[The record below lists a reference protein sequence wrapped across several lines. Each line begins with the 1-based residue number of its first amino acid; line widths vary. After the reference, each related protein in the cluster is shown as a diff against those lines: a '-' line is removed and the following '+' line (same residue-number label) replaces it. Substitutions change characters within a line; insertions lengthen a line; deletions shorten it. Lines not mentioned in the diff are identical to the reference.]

1 MKTIKLFLALT
12 VTSCLFLGIARGISH
27 ADTLDADMPSISRHN
42 GGIVAHTVHESPVVE
57 TGKAIDKPTSAVTA
71 VTAPKCP
78 AGWIEESGVCLPS

>member
-57 TGKAIDKPTSAVTA
+57 TGKSTSAAHTA
-71 VTAPKCP
+71 KCP
-78 AGWIEESGVCLPS
+78 AGWVEESGVCLPS